1 MSYWAK
7 AHRTF
12 ASYYSCSCLCF
23 LLLSECI
30 KCYESAGVRRQT
42 ERERDIEWKQR
53 KSRQIAEAKTIWVGE
68 KNPTNGRRLVY
79 GACKHTMRRQNSIRR
94 CFFFFLAN
102 IQHDRPPM
110 PSTTIVRRRP
120 IAHRANI
127 TYLYSCWLVHF
138 WSIKFYILPS
148 GLNRKRLIMVRQCQN
163 IKSGIYKDYFPFS
176 FTEHGI

>member
-68 KNPTNGRRLVY
+68 KKPHKWTSPGIWRMQTHH
-79 GACKHTMRRQNSIRR
+79 APPKFHSSM
-94 CFFFFLAN
+94 FFFFSSE
-102 IQHDRPPM
+102 HSTRPPANAVHNNRAAAADSA
-110 PSTTIVRRRP
+110 PSEHYIFIFVLVG
-120 IAHRANI
+120 AF
-127 TYLYSCWLVHF
+127 LVH
-138 WSIKFYILPS
+138 KILYTS
-148 GLNRKRLIMVRQCQN
+148 VRV
-163 IKSGIYKDYFPFS
+163 K
-176 FTEHGI
+176 

>member
-1 MSYWAK
+1 MLWDRRRSET
-7 AHRTF
+7 HR
-12 ASYYSCSCLCF
+12 
-23 LLLSECI
+23 
-30 KCYESAGVRRQT
+30 K
-42 ERERDIEWKQR
+42 RERCRVEAAKEQTNCWSENNLSRWKKTPQMDV
-53 KSRQIAEAKTIWVGE
+53 AWYMAHANTPCAAKIPFVD
-68 KNPTNGRRLVY
+68 V
-79 GACKHTMRRQNSIRR
+79 
-94 CFFFFLAN
+94 FFFLAN

>member
-30 KCYESAGVRRQT
+30 KCYEIAGVRRHT
-42 ERERDIEWKQR
+42 ERERDVEWKQR

-94 CFFFFLAN
+94 CFFFFSE
-102 IQHDRPPM
+102 HSTRPPANAVHNNRAAAADSA
-110 PSTTIVRRRP
+110 PSEHYIFIFVLVG
-120 IAHRANI
+120 AF
-127 TYLYSCWLVHF
+127 LVH
-138 WSIKFYILPS
+138 KILYTS
-148 GLNRKRLIMVRQCQN
+148 VRV
-163 IKSGIYKDYFPFS
+163 K
-176 FTEHGI
+176 

>member
-1 MSYWAK
+1 MLWE
-7 AHRTF
+7 RRR
-12 ASYYSCSCLCF
+12 
-23 LLLSECI
+23 SETDR
-30 KCYESAGVRRQT
+30 K
-42 ERERDIEWKQR
+42 RERCRVEAAKEQTNCWSENNLSRWK
-53 KSRQIAEAKTIWVGE
+53 KPHKWTSPGIWRMQTHHAPP
-68 KNPTNGRRLVY
+68 KF
-79 GACKHTMRRQNSIRR
+79 HSSM
-94 CFFFFLAN
+94 FFFLAN